1 MHPVLFH
8 IPIPEFLQGILP
20 AQLTIYAYGALIALG
35 AVAGYIFSSWR
46 AKKELDIPAERIR
59 DLLLF
64 LIIAAFVGG
73 KLFFYFEAPD
83 KYFSNP
89 IKMLQITSGGFVFYG
104 SLLFAIPVL
113 LWYFKKNNLPSLP
126 LLDIMAITGTIVHF
140 FGRAGCY
147 FAGCCYGVP
156 TEGDW
161 GVMFT
166 HEASK
171 APTDVH
177 LHPTQLYSASMI
189 LTIGLILWFFKQRKR
204 FDGQIFLIYMA
215 LYAFGR
221 SIIEV
226 YRGDEAR
233 GYIIDGIL
241 SHSQFISL
249 VVIAVI
255 IYIYVKWDK
264 RAKLLARSRKHGAH
278 PR

>member
-1 MHPVLFH
+1 MHPVLFE
-8 IPIPEFLQGILP
+8 IPIPEFLQGLLP
-20 AQLTIYAYGALIALG
+20 PYLTIYAYGALIALG
-35 AVAGYIFSSWR
+35 AVVGYIFTAWR
-46 AKKELDIPAERIR
+46 AKKELDISAERVR
-59 DLLLF
+59 DLLLY

-73 KLFFYFEAPD
+73 KLLFYFEDPD

-89 IKMLQITSGGFVFYG
+89 VKMLQITSGGFVFYG
-104 SLLFAIPVL
+104 SLLFAIPVM
-113 LWYFKKNNLPSLP
+113 LWYFKKHKLPTFP
-126 LLDIMAITGTIVHF
+126 MLDIMAITATLAHF
-140 FGRAGCY
+140 FGRLGCF

-156 TEGDW
+156 TESGW

-204 FDGQIFLIYMA
+204 FDGQVFLIYLA

-233 GYIIDGIL
+233 GFIIDDFL

-249 VVIAVI
+249 MVVAIVI
-255 IYIYVKWDK
+255 FFYTKWDK
-264 RAKLLARSRKHGAH
+264 RARLIARSRKPGTKKA
-278 PR
+278 